1 MALRTKTR
9 NDLINFVNAIQ
20 TSYGK
25 NEVSSKEVTEFH
37 KSNPHIYYPE
47 SAFWEA
53 CHSVDKRAT
62 FELHRLEAFLQA
74 DSGSGAT
81 FQAATSNQI
90 AQVIE
95 ETFET
100 EEEIST
106 RIASRFH
113 VIDLMAQ
120 AAFEGNCRS
129 LIVAGSAGVGKSYGI
144 MKIAKAQSEERCS
157 IIRGRVTSKGIFK
170 ALYKHRH
177 EGHVV
182 VFDDA
187 DGCFENESTM
197 NLLKAACDSSDERF
211 ISMENGVIVYD
222 EDGDAI
228 PSTFEFNGSVI
239 FISNMNMHELSE
251 KSGPMA
257 QHFKAMISRSHYISL
272 VLKNA
277 RESVIH
283 IKNVV
288 SKGLL
293 GDAFRPSEVET
304 IVDYIE
310 ENKDQLNELS
320 LRMVKKIADLFLM
333 SDEWRMMANATCKK
347 NF

>member
-1 MALRTKTR
+1 MALRATTR
-9 NDLINFVNAIQ
+9 NALINFVNAIGEA
-20 TSYGK
+20 YGK
-25 NEVSSKEVTEFH
+25 SVLTTKEVDAFRAA
-37 KSNPHIYYPE
+37 NPQIAYPE

-53 CHSVDKRAT
+53 CHSKTIRASY
-62 FELHRLEAFLQA
+62 ELNMLESFLQA
-74 DSGSGAT
+74 DGGAP
-81 FQAATSNQI
+81 FQTASQDQI
-90 AQVIE
+90 AKVIE

-100 EEEIST
+100 DEEISNRIST
-106 RIASRFH
+106 RFA
-113 VIDLMAQ
+113 VIDMMAQ
-120 AAFEGNCRS
+120 AAFDGKCRS
-129 LIVAGSAGVGKSYGI
+129 LIVAGSAGVGKSFGI

-170 ALYKHRH
+170 SLYKHRH

-222 EDGDAI
+222 DEGDAI

-239 FISNMNMHELSE
+239 FISNLNMHDLAE

-257 QHFKAMISRSHYISL
+257 AHFKAMISRSHYISL

-293 GDAFRPSEVET
+293 GDEFRPCEVET

-310 ENKDQLNELS
+310 ENADQLNELS
-320 LRMVKKIADLFLM
+320 LRMVKKIGDLFLM
-333 SDEWRMMANATCKK
+333 SDDWKMMAEATCKK
-347 NF
+347 HF